1 MKLNFLPDGAEDC
14 PRGVP
19 PWVPRVGYSQPV
31 PNGVPCSAVVR
42 DRDGM
47 SSQRDAAS
55 SGTAWTYQAVAPK
68 AGQPPT
74 KHIAITAMKLIL
86 RLLPWASAAVCV
98 LVVALAA
105 ISYRTVHNVIGGW
118 ESWADP
124 ANCSIHRGSVGMVQG
139 SWIVW
144 WETTDMHLDYPKP
157 MTFGMSKPDARQL
170 HAEHPGGL
178 TFAWVTSDV
187 PIRGGYGGLVMYR
200 TLGLGRQTWYSN
212 TPWKAQST
220 TYAMLPVWPCVL
232 LLLIPLSIRLIR
244 TSRDRRRS
252 QNGTC
257 ACGYDLRASPDR
269 CPECGKPI
277 SPPRG
282 TS

>member
-1 MKLNFLPDGAEDC
+1 M
-14 PRGVP
+14 
-19 PWVPRVGYSQPV
+19 PRVGYSQPV
-31 PNGVPCSAVVR
+31 PNDVPCPAAVGSR
-42 DRDGM
+42 NRESIRQPWRRPARLG
-47 SSQRDAAS
+47 S
-55 SGTAWTYQAVAPK
+55 TQAVPPN
-68 AGQPPT
+68 AGQPPI
-74 KHIAITAMKLIL
+74 KHTATTVMRLIL
-86 RLLPWASAAVCV
+86 RLFPWASAAVCV
-98 LVVALAA
+98 LVVAFAA
-105 ISYRTVHNVIGGW
+105 ISYRTVHNLIGGW
-118 ESWADP
+118 ESWSDP

-144 WETTDMHLDYPKP
+144 WETTNMHLDYPKS
-157 MTFGMSKPDARQL
+157 MMLGMSKPDCLQL

-178 TFAWVTSDV
+178 TFAWVTSNV
-187 PIRGGYGGLVMYR
+187 PTRGGYGGLVMYR
-200 TLGLGRQTWYSN
+200 TLGFGRQTWYSN
-212 TPWKAQST
+212 TPWKAEST

-257 ACGYDLRASPDR
+257 SCGYDLRASPDR